1 MFSKVYFLKLW
12 LPFAVLSLITTLLTV
27 YSIQPK
33 LGIEVVSGWDLFR
46 NIVLMWMPQTGLAVF
61 LYLYWYWEWPILAKY
76 SISLSLS
83 WGIVL
88 GLGLMGTQIPV

>member
-12 LPFAVLSLITTLLTV
+12 LPFAVITLFTTSLTV

-33 LGIEVVSGWDLFR
+33 FGIEVASGWDLFR
-46 NIVLMWMPQTGLAVF
+46 NIVLMWMPQTALAVF
-61 LYLYWYWEWPILAKY
+61 LYLYWYWEWPARVKFTTAFF
-76 SISLSLS
+76 LS
-83 WGIVL
+83 WVTTL

>member
-12 LPFAVLSLITTLLTV
+12 VPYAVVTLLTTLLTV

-33 LGIEVVSGWDLFR
+33 LGFEVASGWDLFR
-46 NIVLMWMPQTGLAVF
+46 NIVLMWMPQTALAVF

-76 SISLSLS
+76 SIVLSLS

>member
-1 MFSKVYFLKLW
+1 
-12 LPFAVLSLITTLLTV
+12 
-27 YSIQPK
+27 
-33 LGIEVVSGWDLFR
+33 LFR

-76 SISLSLS
+76 SIVLSLS

>member
-1 MFSKVYFLKLW
+1 
-12 LPFAVLSLITTLLTV
+12 
-27 YSIQPK
+27 
-33 LGIEVVSGWDLFR
+33 LGIEVASGWDLFR

-76 SISLSLS
+76 SIVLSLS
-83 WGIVL
+83 WVIVL

>member
-12 LPFAVLSLITTLLTV
+12 VPYAVVTLLTTLLMV

-33 LGIEVVSGWDLFR
+33 LGFEVASGWDLFR

>member
-1 MFSKVYFLKLW
+1 MFLKVYFLKLW
-12 LPFAVLSLITTLLTV
+12 LPFAVLSLFTTLLTV

-33 LGIEVVSGWDLFR
+33 LGIEVASGWDLVR
-46 NIVLMWMPQTGLAVF
+46 NIVFMWGAKTGLAVF

-76 SISLSLS
+76 SIALFLS
-83 WGIVL
+83 WGLVL

>member
-12 LPFAVLSLITTLLTV
+12 VPYAVVTLLTTLLTV

-33 LGIEVVSGWDLFR
+33 LGFEVVSGWDLFR

-76 SISLSLS
+76 IISLSLS

-88 GLGLMGTQIPV
+88 GLGLMGTQISV